1 MRHQS
6 ADFGDEGKRPANFCK
21 VLKVKASV
29 NNLDNFPI
37 VHRSWLL
44 KLKNKLTY
52 TYK

>member
-21 VLKVKASV
+21 VLKVKTV

-52 TYK
+52 TYE